1 MSLISISDEK
11 VIHTMSPQNE
21 PLATIQTGET
31 VVIKTRAPGIAD
43 AVFDADYSEGSY
55 PKRILSI
62 TGPIYVADCEPG
74 DVLEVSIHS
83 IDLDP
88 EGKMWMGQW
97 MGILMD
103 EVTKPYL
110 KKVKVVGSEVIFN
123 DRIKFPV
130 KPMIGTIG
138 VAPVEAIDCLYPGR
152 HGGNMDVLSI
162 APGSKVYLPVQVS
175 GGLLAIG
182 DVHAAMGE
190 GEVLG
195 TGIEIGSTVTATVRV
210 IKNCQLAHPLV
221 ETPDTYEIIVSDPD
235 IMEACREA
243 TRTMIQ
249 MFREKLRLSFE
260 EAYALT
266 GQCGNLRICQVVNPI
281 ATVRFEFPKRILEAS
296 LVKEG

>member
-1 MSLISISDEK
+1 MITISDEK
-11 VIHTMSPQNE
+11 VIHVMSPHNQ
-21 PLATIQTGET
+21 PIATVQSGET
-31 VVIKTRAPGIAD
+31 FVMQTRSPGIAD
-43 AVFDADYSEGSY
+43 AVFDVDYSDGNY

-62 TGPIYVADCEPG
+62 TGPVYVEDCEPG
-74 DVLEVSIHS
+74 DVLEISIHS
-83 IDLDP
+83 IALNP

-103 EVTKPYL
+103 EVQKPYL
-110 KKVKVVGSEVIFN
+110 KKVKVIGSEVIFN
-123 DRIKFPV
+123 DRIKFPI

-138 VAPVEAIDCLYPGR
+138 VAPAEAIDCLYPGR

-162 APGSKVYLPVQVS
+162 APGSKVYLPVQVA

-190 GEVLG
+190 GEILG

-210 IKNCQLAHPLV
+210 IKACQLTHPLV
-221 ETPDTYEIIVSDPD
+221 ETPDTYEIVVSDPD
-235 IMEACREA
+235 IMEACKEA
-243 TRTMIQ
+243 TRAMIQ
-249 MFREKLRLSFE
+249 MLRKKLSLSFE

-281 ATVRFEFPKRILEAS
+281 ATVRFEFAKSILAAS
-296 LVKEG
+296 LGKEG